1 MGSGGCGPIRAATR
15 SGSGADPKR
24 CALPASRTRTG
35 HLAGISSQSAALAA
49 AASAASVGPAALLR
63 SPPQLGEFA
72 QLDRV
77 GTVGTRNRAR
87 AGGRLGGLSSSS
99 PPPPRRLASFESEC
113 CSRPLPSHLRRSDQ
127 VSVPL
132 ALSPFALPSCPLSS
146 SGFSFPVPALLRP
159 RAASPP
165 RFHPRHP

>member
-1 MGSGGCGPIRAATR
+1 MKVRRRPRGRWARGAVAR
-15 SGSGADPKR
+15 SGLPLDPDPGLIRSGARFRPR
-24 CALPASRTRTG
+24 GLGQGTWQGSRPS
-35 HLAGISSQSAALAA
+35 LQ
-49 AASAASVGPAALLR
+49 P

-87 AGGRLGGLSSSS
+87 AGGRLGGLSFSS
-99 PPPPRRLASFESEC
+99 PPPPRRLASFDSEC
-113 CSRPLPSHLRRSDQ
+113 CSRPLPSHLRLPDHAVIRS
-127 VSVPL
+127 L
-132 ALSPFALPSCPLSS
+132 FHLLSLPSPSCPLSS